1 MSPQPFTSQK
11 MFLSESLN
19 QYITFSMIPRLSDED
34 LNVVLSDVSDTKTSL
49 KEYLSLAKE
58 TEMDVYEEGK
68 FIKARRLMII
78 ADQFHSLLRRER
90 EMRFQRNQNLTKEDI
105 SELVENRK
113 HLYAYEAT
121 RETMSILY
129 EMLKETYGES
139 VVANLYRQASER
151 ATLNL
156 ITQNNETQP

>member
-1 MSPQPFTSQK
+1 

-19 QYITFSMIPRLSDED
+19 QYITFYMIPNLSDED
-34 LNVVLSDVSDTKTSL
+34 LNLVLSDVYDSRTSL

-58 TEMDVYEEGK
+58 CEENACENQE
-68 FIKARRLMII
+68 FISARRRMII
-78 ADQFHSLLRRER
+78 ADQFNSLLRRER
-90 EMRFQRNQNLTKEDI
+90 EMRFQGNQNLTKEDI

-129 EMLKETYGES
+129 EMLSKTYGES
-139 VVANLYRQASER
+139 VVASLYRQASER

-156 ITQNNETQP
+156 ISQNNETQP